1 MKILLLTDKLD
12 VGGAETHLLS
22 LASELS
28 RAGHSVTAISS
39 GGRTAKAL
47 CPLGVA
53 HISLPLDKR
62 SPHALLVSYLSLQ
75 KIIKDSGFD
84 VIHSHA
90 RLPSL
95 LVSPIAKKQSV
106 PLVCTAHAKFSA
118 KSWRRALSEWG
129 SSTIAVSEDL
139 KQYLID
145 IYGLAPENITVI
157 PNGIDTRKFC
167 PSPSQSPKITVAFL
181 SRLDADCSLGAY
193 LLCDIAPRLAERYDD
208 IRILIGGGGS
218 ELSSLRARAEKINSA
233 LGFECISVVGDVS
246 DTREFLRSA
255 TAFVGVS
262 RAAMEAGLC
271 ALPVVLCGNEGF
283 LGRLTEKN
291 FELAASGNFCGRG
304 CSRANADKLFFS
316 LCKTISAPRS
326 DAEHISRLLSE
337 RFDARTTAKQTLSVY
352 KQATLPS
359 KKITV
364 LLCGYYGFGNMGD
377 DILLRS
383 AIARAKKEF
392 GTDRIGALTL
402 HPKRDSSRFGISCKS
417 RRFPISLFSCKHLV
431 FGGGTLLQED
441 TSLRSLCYYSLLL
454 LTAKALGAKVYL
466 WANGLSTPR
475 TRFGRTALRRCLDK
489 CDYIGLRDK
498 NSLDIARSLTSNPNI
513 FSEDDLALDTSRAT
527 DSRRSYLL
535 FKIFGSYGSRPPFI
549 IVAPRKKGKWR
560 ELIRELCRAKEK
572 GYKLVFTALHRKSD
586 TPITRAVCEQMG
598 GIFLDGI
605 CYSDLIALAS
615 LSKGVY
621 SMRLHALIAAR
632 SAGVPFY
639 SFSCDQ
645 KIRGYFKE

>member
-12 VGGAETHLLS
+12 VGGAETHILS
-22 LASELS
+22 LASELCS
-28 RAGHSVTAISS
+28 AGHSVTAISS
-39 GGRTAKAL
+39 GGRTAKELRAL
-47 CPLGVA
+47 NIT
-53 HISLPLDKR
+53 HISLPLQR
-62 SPHALLVSYLSLQ
+62 RTPRTLLISYLSLRR
-75 KIIKDSGFD
+75 IIKKGSFD

-95 LVSPIAKKQSV
+95 LVSPIAKKLSV
-106 PLVCTAHAKFSA
+106 PLVCTAHARFSA
-118 KSWRRALSEWG
+118 DSWRRALSEWG
-129 SSTIAVSEDL
+129 SPTIAVSEDL

-157 PNGIDTRKFC
+157 PNGIDTCKF
-167 PSPSQSPKITVAFL
+167 SPSLTARRKITVAFL
-181 SRLDADCSLGAY
+181 SRLDDDCSLGAY
-193 LLCDIAPRLAERYDD
+193 LLCDIATRLAERYGD
-208 IRILIGGGGS
+208 IQILIGGGGS
-218 ELSSLRARAEKINSA
+218 ELSSLRALAKKTNSA
-233 LGFECISVVGDVS
+233 LGFECISVVGNVS

-255 TAFVGVS
+255 TVFVGVS

-271 ALPVVLCGNEGF
+271 SLPVILCGNEGF
-283 LGRLTEKN
+283 LGRLTPKN
-291 FELAASGNFCGRG
+291 FELAASNNFCGRDCG
-304 CSRANADKLFFS
+304 KANSDKLFS
-316 LCKTISAPRS
+316 SVCDALSAPKS
-326 DAEHISRLLSE
+326 EAEHISSLLKQ
-337 RFDARTTAKQTLSVY
+337 RFDARTTARKTLSVY
-352 KQATLPS
+352 RQAALPP
-359 KKITV
+359 KKTDV

-383 AIARAKKEF
+383 AIERSKKEF
-392 GTDRIGALTL
+392 CTNSIGALTL
-402 HPKRDSSRFGISCKS
+402 HPRRDSSRFGISCKS
-417 RRFPISLFSCKHLV
+417 RRFPISLFSCKHLI

-454 LTAKALGAKVYL
+454 LGAKTLGAKVYL
-466 WANGLSTPR
+466 WANGLGSPR
-475 TRFGRTALRRCLDK
+475 TKLGRAALSRCLDS

-498 NSLDIARSLTSNPNI
+498 NSLRLARSLSANPNI
-513 FSEDDLALDTSRAT
+513 FLEDDLALSTPRCT
-527 DSRRSYLL
+527 DSRRAYLL
-535 FKIFGSYGSRPPFI
+535 FKMFGSYGSPPPFI

-560 ELIRELCRAKEK
+560 ELIRELCRAKRK

-586 TPITRAVCEQMG
+586 TPIARDACEKMG

-605 CYSDLIALAS
+605 CYSDLIGLAS

-632 SAGVPFY
+632 TAGVPFY